1 MIQFLFKSRKGQF
14 FSLAILF
21 TVAGFVL
28 MPIHDLASRIC
39 FYIAI
44 FFGGFFAAKDAV
56 VDTIREKSPNVD
68 LLMILSALGAAAI
81 NFESEGAVLLIIF
94 SGSDLLEEYAT
105 DKTTNEISALMS
117 NVPETA
123 KLVMS
128 SGQTKEV
135 STEDL
140 QLEDQVLVAKGEQV
154 PIDGYV
160 DSQVSIDESAL
171 TGESIPVSKEAGQEV
186 FAGTIN
192 QGNAFQLTVSK
203 TSDETIFSSIV
214 KMVEEAQDHPSNI
227 AKFIDRFETKYVI
240 TVLIAVPLF
249 VLALYGLTAN
259 NWQEAIYRGLVLLTV
274 ASPCALVASATPAT
288 LSAIS
293 NGAKHGI
300 LVKGGA
306 AMESLSSMDQLF
318 TDKTGTLTFGEFT
331 LVDYQASDQTL
342 AYVTY
347 MENQSNHPIA
357 RALVDHFKDLDFSQV
372 DSSQPVEEVA
382 GVGLKMGD
390 WLLGKLSVF
399 EGYKGYQELNQ
410 ELENKQTTVVA
421 AYKDEIKGYFVL
433 ADEIRQEAKE
443 AVRNFMA
450 AGVDVSLLTGDNETA
465 ASQVAQA
472 IGLDHYEAS
481 LTPEDQTVFVK
492 EAQNE
497 ETVIG
502 MIGDGINDAPALAN
516 ADIGIAMGSGSSV
529 AMESSDLIVVKN
541 NLAKL
546 FYSFDLSKRLN
557 KIIIQNIVF
566 AVGVIV
572 ILVILNLLGILDLP
586 TGVVAHEGSTI
597 LVILNGLRLLKTP
610 KDADDDEVE
619 KEEEASS
626 VSLQA

>member
-1 MIQFLFKSRKGQF
+1 
-14 FSLAILF
+14 
-21 TVAGFVL
+21 
-28 MPIHDLASRIC
+28 
-39 FYIAI
+39 
-44 FFGGFFAAKDAV
+44 
-56 VDTIREKSPNVD
+56 
-68 LLMILSALGAAAI
+68 MILSALGAAAI

-192 QGNAFQLTVSK
+192 QGNAFKLTVSK

-357 RALVDHFKDLDFSQV
+357 RALVDHFKNLDFSQV

-399 EGYKGYQELNQ
+399 EGYKGYQELNE
-410 ELENKQTTVVA
+410 ELESKQTTVVA
-421 AYKDEIKGYFVL
+421 SYKDEIKGYFVL
-433 ADEIRQEAKE
+433 ADEIRLEAKE
-443 AVRNFMA
+443 AVHNFMT

-481 LTPEDQTVFVK
+481 LTPEDKTVFVK